1 MSASK
6 SIASKNNLLLN
17 QKIMITMEFDEM
29 KKIWDAQNNQPLY
42 VLDEKALHN
51 RFSGKPHPKD
61 KGQPPV

>member
-1 MSASK
+1 
-6 SIASKNNLLLN
+6 
-17 QKIMITMEFDEM
+17 MITMEFDEM